1 MAAPYNM
8 TSSMTNGRFQ
18 DLSATVEVRTL
29 PRGPPEAPVDIEV
42 MEGPRDG
49 TLLVSWLPVTINP
62 SGTSNGAPVTGYA
75 VYIDGKRVKEVDSG
89 TADQVSVVLKG
100 KFESR
105 SSGKESDHFTT
116 LWPK

>member
-1 MAAPYNM
+1 MN
-8 TSSMTNGRFQ
+8 TLLKCNSISVK

-29 PRGPPEAPVDIEV
+29 PRGPPEAPVDVEV
-42 MEGPRDG
+42 TEGPRDG

-89 TADQVSVVLKG
+89 TADMVSLFRIKWQYLL
-100 KFESR
+100 S
-105 SSGKESDHFTT
+105 
-116 LWPK
+116 